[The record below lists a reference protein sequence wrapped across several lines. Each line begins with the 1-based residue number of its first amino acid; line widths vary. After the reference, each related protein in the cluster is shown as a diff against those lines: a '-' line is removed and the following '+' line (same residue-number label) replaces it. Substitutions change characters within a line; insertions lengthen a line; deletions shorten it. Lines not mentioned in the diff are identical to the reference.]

1 MSNER
6 LLYLMSLCQSNLFSC
21 LTLSSN
27 CAVILKSF
35 FLIILSFLLLSQV
48 SDQHS
53 SLKAFPAYFCSSF
66 RLSFIGI
73 FPNKSLSL
81 LTLLVSTPGGSS
93 QHSFKEGWFPEE
105 KADVISLSSSL
116 QCNIMLTNYHWPPLA
131 CVKNWEPTQPGEHDP
146 SAYFY
151 SGFKGIWWNHK
162 WSCLV
167 TVYHCKC

>member
-66 RLSFIGI
+66 PLSFIGI

-81 LTLLVSTPGGSS
+81 LTLLVSTPGESN

-116 QCNIMLTNYHWPPLA
+116 HAHQLSLA
-131 CVKNWEPTQPGEHDP
+131 SFSLCQKLRTDSTRWT
-146 SAYFY
+146 
-151 SGFKGIWWNHK
+151 
-162 WSCLV
+162 WSFCILLFWV
-167 TVYHCKC
+167 